1 MRQRMIALLM
11 AAVLAC
17 LLVMPAAA
25 MAQAVPMDAS
35 AVQARG
41 AILVDAASGEVLFE
55 KQADNRV
62 PIASVTKI
70 MTLIL
75 AMEALDEGRLT
86 KDQMIMVSQRAAGM
100 GGSQA
105 FLDAGS
111 SYDVDTLI
119 KSIIIG
125 SANDSSVAI
134 GEAIAG
140 SFEVFVS
147 RMNERAKEL
156 GMENTLFSNPT
167 GLPGGDHYSTARDVA
182 KMGAELL
189 THPTFFEYS
198 KIWLDTLVHPG
209 GRETTLSNTN
219 RLTRMMDGA
228 DGIKTGFTNEAMHCL
243 AATAKR
249 GDMRLIAV
257 VLGAPSSAI
266 RFDNARSMLEYGFAN
281 FESRVIL
288 QEGQTL
294 ATVPVA
300 RGKAQQVDAVA
311 ASNVSMTVEKG
322 AQVDYE
328 IRSTL
333 PEVLVA
339 PVEQGQAIGT
349 ASVYVQDSLIAEI
362 ALITGQAVE
371 RATFWDTLIS
381 IIGKWK

>member
-1 MRQRMIALLM
+1 MRQRLTALLM
-11 AAVLAC
+11 AAVLVY
-17 LLVMPAAA
+17 LLLMPVSTLAR
-25 MAQAVPMDAS
+25 AVPMDAS

-41 AILVDAASGEVLFE
+41 AILMDAASGEVLFE

-62 PIASVTKI
+62 PIASVNKI

-75 AMEALDEGRLT
+75 AMEALDEGRLSL
-86 KDQMIMVSQRAAGM
+86 DQTVVISQRAAGM

-105 FLDAGS
+105 FLDAGA
-111 SYDVDTLI
+111 SYDVDTLL
-119 KSIIIG
+119 KSIIIA

-134 GEAIAG
+134 AEAISG
-140 SFEVFVS
+140 SVEVFVA
-147 RMNERAKEL
+147 RMNERAKQL
-156 GMENTLFSNPT
+156 GMKNTLFSNAT

-182 KMGAELL
+182 IMGAELIK
-189 THPTFFEYS
+189 HPKFFEYS

-209 GRETTLSNTN
+209 GRETNLTNTN

-249 GDMRLIAV
+249 GEMRLIAV

-266 RFDNARSMLEYGFAN
+266 RFENARELLEYGFAN

-288 QEGQTL
+288 QPGQKL
-294 ATVPVA
+294 ASVPVA

-311 ASNVSMTVEKG
+311 GQGVTLTAEKG

-328 IRSTL
+328 IRTTL
-333 PEVLVA
+333 PETLVA
-339 PVEQGQAIGT
+339 PVESGQALGT
-349 ASVYVQDSLIAEI
+349 AAVYVADQMINEI
-362 ALITGQAVE
+362 PLLAGQAVA
-371 RATFWDTLIS
+371 RATFWDTLLS
-381 IIGKWK
+381 IARQWK